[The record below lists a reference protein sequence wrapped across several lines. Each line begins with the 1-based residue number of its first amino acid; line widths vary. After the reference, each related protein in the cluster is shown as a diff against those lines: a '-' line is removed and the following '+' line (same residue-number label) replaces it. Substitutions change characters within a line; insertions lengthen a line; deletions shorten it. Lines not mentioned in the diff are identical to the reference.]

1 MSKEFRDF
9 QKQFKKASDI
19 VIKGSEEVVRA
30 AAISLFGEII
40 KRTPVDTGRL
50 RGNWQASLSSPATG
64 TLSIIDRS
72 GATAVNKVKQKAA
85 EFKINDIIY
94 LTNNLE
100 YAQYIENGTPYIRPF
115 GMVKTTLRDF
125 KATVKQQARKKGFK

>member
-9 QKQFKKASDI
+9 QKQFKKASNI

-30 AAISLFGEII
+30 AAISLFSEII

-50 RGNWQASLSSPATG
+50 RGNWQASLESPATG
-64 TLSIIDRS
+64 KLSTVDKAGITSI
-72 GATAVNKVKQKAA
+72 NKVKQKAS
-85 EFKINDIIY
+85 EFKVNDIIY

-100 YAQYIENGTPYIRPF
+100 YAQYIENGTPHIIPF

-125 KATVKQQARKKGFK
+125 RATIKREGRKKGFK